1 MRKDPTEFRKRFAAW
16 KNGKQPYE
24 AGLPKYEDGNKP
36 MCVGEYN
43 VYPSAIGAS
52 ELNVTTPEI
61 VITGND
67 KRPMYQRYAADSS
80 TYDPELITNFTGL
93 IPVIG
98 EVQDATMAVDA
109 YNKGDYLSAG
119 MLGAG
124 LVLPNIIKSP
134 SKYIIKAGLKHAP
147 EFTKNLYDIS
157 RLYITPKDNPRLR
170 KYANEVSNLLLSDQM
185 EKRGNKY
192 RYIKQAKNISNTT
205 TYFTHSDKH
214 QFVRPIYNILGKEF
228 VSPIPIPY
236 NYRGLYNSTIP
247 SISIK
252 RSGHTPD
259 EIRQITYHEASH
271 ASDLGRGAA
280 GYTGFTPKT
289 SSKYYDMTTEKRA
302 RVMSI
307 LTDAMHNGVNIND
320 FDEMSKFLNIN
331 YKNPNYSSLLNNY
344 NTTNGS
350 SYLKEMMYGE

>member
-16 KNGKQPYE
+16 KSGEQPYE
-24 AGLPKYEDGNKP
+24 NGLPKYQDGTP
-36 MCVGEYN
+36 TRVGDYN

-52 ELNVTTPEI
+52 ELSVTAPEI
-61 VITGND
+61 TITGTD
-67 KRPMYQRYAADSS
+67 RRPLYQRYAAYDSS
-80 TYDPELITNFTGL
+80 YDPTAINMFADF
-93 IPVIG
+93 IPGVGDVSQGI
-98 EVQDATMAVDA
+98 QAIDA
-109 YNKGDYLSAG
+109 YNRGDYLSAG

-124 LVLPNIIKSP
+124 LLLPNIIKSP

-157 RLYITPKDNPRLR
+157 HLYITPKDNPRLR

-185 EKRGNKY
+185 AKRGNKY

-205 TYFTHSDKH
+205 AYFTHSDKH

-247 SISIK
+247 SISIR

-280 GYTGFTPKT
+280 GYVGFTPKT
-289 SSKYYDMTTEKRA
+289 NSKYYDMTTEKRA